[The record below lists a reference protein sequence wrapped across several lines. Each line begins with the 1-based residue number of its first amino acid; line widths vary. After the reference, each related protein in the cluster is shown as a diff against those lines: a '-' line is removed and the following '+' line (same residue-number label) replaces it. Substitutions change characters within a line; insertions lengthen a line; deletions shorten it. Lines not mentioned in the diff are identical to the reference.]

1 MKGTLGPNDYRESS
15 TGFPFEIHKG
25 CAGNGLELERL
36 KWQSFWGTSGR
47 LCTAL
52 QTRRAQLALKGCPGQ
67 TSGPGSAFFF
77 GFDSPQALGCSLVPC
92 FGGWEGEGGVFL
104 FVFLQAELQ
113 RILTPKNQCCLIN
126 SGLVLSPAITA
137 DSQLKKKIRTV
148 ETRESPGQ
156 SAAAGVWAVLGGS
169 ATPMF
174 LVIHAFSKY
183 MSSTYSVPGDG
194 NSKCKGPGVER
205 AWSTREPA

>member
-137 DSQLKKKIRTV
+137 DSQLKKKNTHSRDQRV
-148 ETRESPGQ
+148 SRSERCCRS
-156 SAAAGVWAVLGGS
+156 LGSIGGIS
-169 ATPMF
+169 NPH
-174 LVIHAFSKY
+174 VPSHSCIQQIHVKHLLCA
-183 MSSTYSVPGDG
+183 
-194 NSKCKGPGVER
+194 R
-205 AWSTREPA
+205 